1 MHTLTK
7 YLGLSIL
14 VFLLACN
21 APETDVEFEL
31 DDQEFAVPLINSR
44 LNINTVTDNT
54 EGTRI
59 EVDNNGKVTVLYKG
73 DVVERAATDIF
84 MPYDTNLTI
93 PIIDL
98 FPFPLPVA
106 EEGDVVN
113 RAIFSNTNIWFTY
126 NNSTNEDLNITIDF
140 LQFTQDGEIYS
151 VNFEAPANTET
162 VTDTFSV
169 EGVEVITINNN
180 IIFDVT
186 AINTE
191 GDTMP
196 PGLPLMDFDV
206 LDFNF
211 VEGKFNERVFDIDG
225 SFVVVG
231 IFDNWI
237 SGNINFTD
245 PKLTVDVDNGF
256 GLPVESLF
264 NDISIL
270 TTENQELQIESSL
283 IEEGVTFAYPS
294 LNEIGQTKR
303 TQFAFDKDNSNIVEL
318 FGQRATRVSY
328 DIDAL
333 VNPGSSDQVGF
344 FDRSSFFKI
353 DVSVEVPLEGTIN
366 EFEIEGDLELD
377 ASNFDDVKEAS
388 FKTIFEN
395 GFPID
400 MYSQAYFLDEEG
412 NVLDSLFSQG
422 QVLLEAAPVGADR
435 VVSQDQVTTFEI
447 PFSEA
452 RLDTIRT
459 ATTLRV
465 NSVFDTPEEI
475 VEPVILFDHY
485 GLGVKM
491 GALLTLK

>member
-1 MHTLTK
+1 MSIIHKTF
-7 YLGLSIL
+7 GLL
-14 VFLLACN
+14 LLAFLIACSS
-21 APETDVEFEL
+21 AETDVEFEL
-31 DDQEFAVPLINSR
+31 DDQEFALPLINSR
-44 LNINTVTDNT
+44 LKVSTVTDNT

-84 MPYDTNLTI
+84 MPFDTNLTI
-93 PIIDL
+93 PIIDM

-106 EEGDVVN
+106 EEGDVIN
-113 RAIFSNTNIWFTY
+113 RAIFANTNIWFTY
-126 NNSTNEDLNITIDF
+126 NNSSNEDLNITIDF
-140 LQFTQDGEIYS
+140 LQFTLDGERYS
-151 VNFEAPANTET
+151 VNFDVPANTEI
-162 VTDTFSV
+162 VSDTFSV
-169 EGVEVITINNN
+169 EGAEVITIDNN
-180 IIFDVT
+180 IIFDVI
-186 AINTE
+186 ALNAA

-196 PGLPLMDFDV
+196 SGLPFMDFDV

-237 SGNINFTD
+237 SGNISFTD

-264 NDISIL
+264 NDISIT
-270 TTENQELQIESSL
+270 TTEDVKLEIESSL
-283 IEEGVTFAYPS
+283 IDEGITFAYPA
-294 LNEIGQTKR
+294 LDEVGQTKR
-303 TQFAFDKDNSNIVEL
+303 TQFAFDKDNSNIVDL

-333 VNPGSSDQVGF
+333 VNPGNPDLVGF

-366 EFEIEGDLELD
+366 EFEIEGDLEFD
-377 ASNFDDVKEAS
+377 ASNFEDVKDAS

-400 MYSQAYFLDEEG
+400 MYSQAYFLDEGG

-422 QVLLEAAPVGADR
+422 LVLLKAAPVGEDLM
-435 VVSQDQVTTFEI
+435 VIEDEVTVFEI
-447 PFSEA
+447 PFSEE
-452 RLDTIRT
+452 RLDNIR
-459 ATTLRV
+459 AAKTL
-465 NSVFDTPEEI
+465 SVKSIFDTPDDI
-475 VEPVILFDHY
+475 DEPVSIFNNY